1 MHIVKKISEFYRI
14 VDEII
19 IIYHLTNTDVF
30 KFWIKS
36 KLLL

>member
-1 MHIVKKISEFYRI
+1 MHIVKKISEFHRI
-14 VDEII
+14 VVEII

-30 KFWIKS
+30 QFWIKS